1 MSRQSV
7 SFEVP
12 IRTQGTQNKRDHWR
26 KVANRSLE
34 VRAAV
39 QLCARG
45 CRGLRSFKAR
55 PAVVTLVRVW
65 RQPDQGELDQHDNLP
80 AALKPVADEL
90 AKLLGFASDRDPDI
104 AFTYGQERGDGP
116 SVRVLIQ
123 GPCRARTVIYDVEP
137 GSKPGDGSGRV
148 EWTKNRDRSL
158 PSLGSGVTHPLASAG
173 RQDLYRR
180 DVAPEDPDAHAA
192 RQLRENRGVPGS
204 VDDEMAAAM
213 VTEER
218 AGRSRKGGRDG

>member
-34 VRAAV
+34 VRSAV

-45 CRGLRSFKAR
+45 CRPLRSFKAR
-55 PAVVTLVRVW
+55 PVVVTLVRIF
-65 RQPDQGELDQHDNLP
+65 RPGEQNELDAHDNLP

-104 AFTYGQERGDGP
+104 AFTYGQERGAHP
-116 SVRVLIQ
+116 AVRVLIQ

-137 GSKPGDGSGRV
+137 GSKPR
-148 EWTKNRDRSL
+148 EWVLD
-158 PSLGSGVTHPLASAG
+158 
-173 RQDLYRR
+173 
-180 DVAPEDPDAHAA
+180 PEAHA
-192 RQLRENRGVPGS
+192 RKQLLENRGVPGS
-204 VDDEMAAAM
+204 VDDGVALNMAA
-213 VTEER
+213 VEGE
-218 AGRSRKGGRDG
+218 RDG